1 MEQLSIHKEELA
13 KLREDFENAKSTPI
27 FETYIE

>member
-1 MEQLSIHKEELA
+1 MELA